1 MQQILVYIV
10 FTIALELSSGRTIQ
24 RSMLGIVQYL
34 FPVLT
39 NFYIISYQNQIYIN
53 IFTEDVY
60 QIYLDVSHHCPLVV
74 HLWRHTNEHSL
85 QKKKIKILSFSVLFC
100 LWYNGS
106 MYIPSS
112 LGAFFFTFL
121 HWKCITLN
129 YSMHADQI

>member
-24 RSMLGIVQYL
+24 RSMLGIVKYL

-60 QIYLDVSHHCPLVV
+60 QIYLDVSHHCLLVV
-74 HLWRHTNEHSL
+74 HL
-85 QKKKIKILSFSVLFC
+85 
-100 LWYNGS
+100 
-106 MYIPSS
+106 
-112 LGAFFFTFL
+112 
-121 HWKCITLN
+121 
-129 YSMHADQI
+129 